1 VIGDEFLKVF
11 VVLLDDVAALLLGA
25 NVMED
30 RKTRLAGCL
39 LMTVEHTRDIVH
51 LSSWQTISQ

>member
-1 VIGDEFLKVF
+1 MIGDEFLKVF

-51 LSSWQTISQ
+51 LSSW